1 MIKYLKSLALACVI
15 SLSGGMAYAAD
26 PDGFVCKYPTSFKDS
41 LQVIRQDRPINVV
54 NNGSQFSFSW
64 GANENYSDVEWHF
77 KVNLDADAK
86 LKMNLGW
93 IRYDDDLHIFIN
105 GVQVFSRVGGGTSGF
120 TVNQELGQYFKTGEN
135 IIRVRLVN
143 PIPTYAEATLNFSYS
158 EGGCTPIDYTVP
170 VCKDGLEGDACIDKL
185 NSFCS
190 EPKNEKYTDCIEW
203 KKVQQQVQ
211 GEENNSGTSNGTGGA
226 GAGAGGITGN
236 TGAAASLMFSPSAF
250 AAQQAIGLI
259 QQIFTCK
266 SAMSEEEKALPNRL
280 SANLCIY
287 VGEYCSKTVRILGV
301 KLCRTKKKT
310 YCCFNSTLA
319 RIINTEGNKQ
329 LGRSMG
335 SPQDATCK
343 GFTIDEFS
351 RLDLSKMDLS
361 EFVAEVTAKAQASG
375 AKSQDYWKQ
384 RNGTRLENTWQNVDT
399 EDMKY
404 KILTS
409 DNPYE
414 VISQPTDGRTSAISE
429 GRVVASETEANT
441 PTAKETGVNPVN
453 QAELNEAKSNFSLPR
468 TK

>member
-1 MIKYLKSLALACVI
+1 MIKYLNSLILACVI
-15 SLSGGMAYAAD
+15 SLFGGMVYAAD
-26 PDGFVCKYPTSFKDS
+26 PDGFVCKYPTSFRDS

-54 NNGSQFSFSW
+54 NDGSKFSFSW
-64 GANENYSDVEWHF
+64 GAYENYSDVEWHF

-93 IRYDDDLHIFIN
+93 IQYDDDLYIFIN
-105 GVQVFSRVGGGTSGF
+105 GVQVFARVGGGTGGY

-143 PIPTYAEATLNFSYS
+143 PIPTYGAAILNFSYS

-190 EPKNEKYTDCIEW
+190 EAKNAKYTDCIEW
-203 KKVQQQVQ
+203 KKIQNQVQ
-211 GEENNSGTSNGTGGA
+211 GEENNSGTTSGTGGA
-226 GAGAGGITGN
+226 GAGAGGSTGSS
-236 TGAAASLMFSPSAF
+236 GSAATLMFSPSAF
-250 AAQQAIGLI
+250 AAQQSIGLI

-266 SAMSEEEKALPNRL
+266 NAMSEEEKALPNRL

-287 VGEYCSKTVRILGV
+287 LGEYCSKTVRVLGV
-301 KLCRTKKKT
+301 KLCRTKKKA

-329 LGRSMG
+329 LGRNMG
-335 SPQDATCK
+335 GPQEATCK

-361 EFVAEVTAKAQASG
+361 EFVAEVTAKAKASG
-375 AKSQDYWKQ
+375 AKSQDYWQQ
-384 RNGTRLENTWQNVDT
+384 RNTNRLENTWQNVDT

-414 VISQPTDGRTSAISE
+414 VVSQPTDGRTSAESQ

-453 QAELNEAKSNFSLPR
+453 QAELNEAKYNFSQPR
-468 TK
+468 TN